1 MKYKQVFIFA
11 IMPLT
16 VSELVKIANKLQKV
30 EMQLLEDLI
39 AVQSIQKELRKIIVE
54 KKSISVTG

>member
-1 MKYKQVFIFA
+1 
-11 IMPLT
+11 MPLT
-16 VSELVKIANKLQKV
+16 VSELVRIANKLQKV

-39 AVQSIQKELRKIIVE
+39 AVQNIQKQLRNIIVE

>member
-39 AVQSIQKELRKIIVE
+39 AVQNIQKELRKIIVE

>member
-1 MKYKQVFIFA
+1 
-11 IMPLT
+11 MPLT

>member
-39 AVQSIQKELRKIIVE
+39 AVQNIQKQLRKIIVE